1 MTELNLQYND
11 SSEQRILDYLKA
23 NASVILADKINNGVQ
38 IELDGKQLINKK
50 TLAGFMKYACEE
62 ARKLAEKGA
71 NSACVDDVTVYGW
84 AIHYFEEV
92 RPDRVLL

>member
-50 TLAGFMKYACEE
+50 TLAGFMKYACE
-62 ARKLAEKGA
+62 
-71 NSACVDDVTVYGW
+71 
-84 AIHYFEEV
+84 
-92 RPDRVLL
+92 